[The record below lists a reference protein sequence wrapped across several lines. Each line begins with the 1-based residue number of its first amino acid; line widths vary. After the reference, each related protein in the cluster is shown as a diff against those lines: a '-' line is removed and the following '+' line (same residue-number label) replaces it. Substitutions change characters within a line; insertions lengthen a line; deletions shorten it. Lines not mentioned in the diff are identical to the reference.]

1 MRTGALTKP
10 FSDDPDPATF
20 IRDKHK
26 AYYWCAKQYRR
37 LYYLTRLCAGL
48 SAGLLPFVVRESP
61 STAIVLSILI
71 VLATV
76 VDAVFTPKDHWVLY
90 AKATDLLAAE
100 QLKAS
105 GQYEQYKAALRTIE
119 ETEAAALKQLA
130 GIRNLIE
137 QGQRDG
143 KRQPPP

>member
-1 MRTGALTKP
+1 MIPTLQRSA
-10 FSDDPDPATF
+10 F
-20 IRDKHK
+20 IREKHK

-37 LYYLTRLCAGL
+37 LHYFTRLCAAL

-61 STAIVLSILI
+61 ATAIVLSILI
-71 VLATV
+71 VVATV

-100 QLKAS
+100 QLKAA
-105 GQYEQYKAALRTIE
+105 GRYEEYRAALKTIE
-119 ETEAAALKQLA
+119 DTEAAALKQLA

-143 KRQPPP
+143 RRHPPA